1 MSEINPFT
9 PKENDGGH
17 GESNVFLDL
26 NKPDEATGVPATMP
40 GAGGAGA
47 QGGGGGGFSPGS
59 AEPSKFN
66 GQVLLAGMVFVI
78 GVGAIYAMRYI
89 GMQAGIKE
97 SVTMVEY
104 TASTTSP
111 DFVQRF
117 DEVMADLEEVSLSVR
132 FDKNTVLPEAPFTM
146 ASAEPVDIDLPVIDP
161 DDSSARMARLA
172 QQREQQLREAQ
183 QQKIA
188 EYERA
193 AMGLNL
199 QSILGGSRPVARI
212 SGEPVRVGM
221 MVADIFTVESIKG
234 STVVLT
240 VEDIKYEITLGSGAI
255 RID

>member
-9 PKENDGGH
+9 PKESDGGH

-26 NKPDEATGVPATMP
+26 NKPDEATGVPAAMP
-40 GAGGAGA
+40 GAGGSGSAGD
-47 QGGGGGGFSPGS
+47 GFSPSS

-146 ASAEPVDIDLPVIDP
+146 ASAEQADVDIPVIDP

-221 MVADIFTVESIKG
+221 TVADIFTVESIKG

-240 VEDIKYEITLGSGAI
+240 VDDLKYEITLGSGAI